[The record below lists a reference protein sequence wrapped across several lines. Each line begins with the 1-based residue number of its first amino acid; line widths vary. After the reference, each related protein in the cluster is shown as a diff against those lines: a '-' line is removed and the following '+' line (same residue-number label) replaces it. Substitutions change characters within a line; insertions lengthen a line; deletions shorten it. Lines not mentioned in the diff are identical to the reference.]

1 MDNSIVK
8 FAVYDNTNFYKIELS
23 RTLLHF
29 TEFDFTYFWE
39 QCIEAGKT
47 ARKTGRL
54 PQNIVTGAKAAVGR
68 AHPYIEACI
77 GTDYSEI
84 VLDCIIEY
92 ICHSER
98 IGLEELWARCISPKN
113 PYEEAIFRRI
123 SEYKANRAM
132 NRWTSIVRLQEYA
145 KNKMTFIFDTD
156 DIGTILSDDTVRA
169 RKEYFD
175 LALSVAANEL
185 GCSGNL
191 LPSVKL
197 LTPATLPNSAF
208 VVGKVSKSIYRRFAD
223 ELADG
228 RDLSAMEKRDCS
240 KIRDQ
245 LAMEAYSYV
254 KNMTRPNEIEM
265 NFALEAIRENP
276 AEIYYPDSLKAVID
290 LEFELMVRDKIYMRK
305 CENCGRFFTALD
317 DNTRCDRVNSSGKTC
332 RRQYEELVESI
343 SAKAGGARDAHEAI
357 PQADGNLSAENLET
371 ANITEISPVSSLIP
385 PPEVREPVTVP
396 KETEKRAQ
404 KLYNALYKRVNKGI
418 DENEFKEWSQYLSN
432 MKRNLKLGEA
442 SLKQYEEFL
451 DYSDRLCK
459 EVKLASKNKTVHAPV
474 EKPYDMS
481 IPAGKTGNDTGKTET
496 PAETDENETANEISE
511 EEFVEIAEL
520 SEKIEKKHAEKS
532 ASEASPK
539 VPQVEGTV
547 VSSDNVKVK
556 PFTPQA
562 FDSLY
567 DAMQAGNDDDEDGDE
582 SSKKQNKP
590 VEIKKPKWERLSREE
605 AFKDNDKDDE

>member
-1 MDNSIVK
+1 MDNSIVR

-113 PYEEAIFRRI
+113 PYEESIFRRI

-145 KNKMTFIFDTD
+145 KNKMNFIFDTD
-156 DIGTILSDDTVRA
+156 DIGAILSDDTVRA

-175 LALSVAANEL
+175 LAISVAANEL

-223 ELADG
+223 ELAEG
-228 RDLSAMEKRDCS
+228 RDLSAMEKHDCS

-254 KNMTRPNEIEM
+254 KGMTRPNEIEM

-276 AEIYYPDSLKAVID
+276 AELYYPDSLKAAVD
-290 LEFELMVRDKIYMRK
+290 LEFELMVQNKIYMRK

-343 SAKAGGARDAHEAI
+343 SAKAGGARDPHG
-357 PQADGNLSAENLET
+357 ADSRAEGNVSAVNSET
-371 ANITEISPVSSLIP
+371 ANAPEISSVSSLIP
-385 PPEVREPVTVP
+385 PPEVHEPVSVP

-451 DYSDRLCK
+451 DYSDRLCR
-459 EVKLASKNKTVHAPV
+459 EVKLASKNKTTHAPV
-474 EKPYDMS
+474 EKPYSMS
-481 IPAGKTGNDTGKTET
+481 SMAEKNGNNEQKAETPVKTE
-496 PAETDENETANEISE
+496 ENDTANEISE

-520 SEKIEKKHAEKS
+520 SEKIEKKHAEKT
-532 ASEASPK
+532 ASEAEPK

-567 DAMQAGNDDDEDGDE
+567 DAMQAGNNDDADEDE
-582 SSKKQNKP
+582 SYKKQGKS

-605 AFKDNDKDDE
+605 AFKDKDDE

>member
-1 MDNSIVK
+1 MDNSIVR
-8 FAVYDNTNFYKIELS
+8 FAVYDNTNFYKIEPS

-156 DIGTILSDDTVRA
+156 DIGDILSDDTVRA

-223 ELADG
+223 ELAEG

-254 KNMTRPNEIEM
+254 KGMTRPNEIEM

-276 AEIYYPDSLKAVID
+276 AKIYYPDSLKATID

-343 SAKAGGARDAHEAI
+343 SAKAGVQGSV
-357 PQADGNLSAENLET
+357 PQAEENTSAENSET
-371 ANITEISPVSSLIP
+371 ANITEISPVSSLVP
-385 PPEVREPVTVP
+385 PPEVHEPVTVP

-451 DYSDRLCK
+451 DYSDRLCR

-481 IPAGKTGNDTGKTET
+481 NPIGKTGNDTAETET
-496 PAETDENETANEISE
+496 PEETYGNDTANEISE

-520 SEKIEKKHAEKS
+520 SEKIEKKYAEKV
-532 ASEASPK
+532 ASETSPK

-547 VSSDNVKVK
+547 VSPDNVKVK
-556 PFTPQA
+556 PFMPQA

-567 DAMQAGNDDDEDGDE
+567 DAMQAGNSDDEDGDE
-582 SSKKQNKP
+582 SPKKQSKP
-590 VEIKKPKWERLSREE
+590 VEIKKPKWERISREE

>member
-223 ELADG
+223 ELAEG

-254 KNMTRPNEIEM
+254 KGMTRPNEIEM

-276 AEIYYPDSLKAVID
+276 AEIYYPDSLKATID

-343 SAKAGGARDAHEAI
+343 SAKAGGTRDAQGAV
-357 PQADGNLSAENLET
+357 PQAERNAYAKNTET
-371 ANITEISPVSSLIP
+371 ANITEISPVSVLIP
-385 PPEVREPVTVP
+385 PPEVREPVAVP

-459 EVKLASKNKTVHAPV
+459 EVKLASKNNTVHAPV
-474 EKPYDMS
+474 EKPYDMNNT
-481 IPAGKTGNDTGKTET
+481 IGKTGNDAAKTET
-496 PAETDENETANEISE
+496 PAETDGNDTANEISE

-520 SEKIEKKHAEKS
+520 SEKIEKKQAEKA
-532 ASEASPK
+532 ASETAPK

-556 PFTPQA
+556 PFMPQA

-567 DAMQAGNDDDEDGDE
+567 DAMQAGNSDDEDGDE
-582 SSKKQNKP
+582 SAKKQGKP
-590 VEIKKPKWERLSREE
+590 VEIKKPKWERISREE

>member
-1 MDNSIVK
+1 MDNSIVR

-39 QCIEAGKT
+39 QCIEAGKA

-223 ELADG
+223 ELAEG

-254 KNMTRPNEIEM
+254 KGMTRPNEIEM

-276 AEIYYPDSLKAVID
+276 AEIYYPDSLKATID

-343 SAKAGGARDAHEAI
+343 SAKAGGARDGQGAVSQTE
-357 PQADGNLSAENLET
+357 GNAYTENTET

-385 PPEVREPVTVP
+385 PPEVREPVAVP

-451 DYSDRLCK
+451 DYSDRLCR

-481 IPAGKTGNDTGKTET
+481 NPVGKTANNTEKAET
-496 PAETDENETANEISE
+496 PAETDRNDAANEISE

-520 SEKIEKKHAEKS
+520 SEKIEKKHAEKA
-532 ASEASPK
+532 ASETAPK

-556 PFTPQA
+556 PFMPQA

-567 DAMQAGNDDDEDGDE
+567 DAMQAGSSDDEDGGE
-582 SSKKQNKP
+582 SAKKHGKP

-605 AFKDNDKDDE
+605 AFKDNDKDEE

>member
-1 MDNSIVK
+1 MDNSIVR

-39 QCIEAGKT
+39 QCIEAGKA

-156 DIGTILSDDTVRA
+156 DIGTILNDDTVRA

-223 ELADG
+223 ELAEG

-254 KNMTRPNEIEM
+254 KGMTRPNEIEM

-276 AEIYYPDSLKAVID
+276 AEIYYPDSLKATID

-343 SAKAGGARDAHEAI
+343 SAKAGGARDGQGAV
-357 PQADGNLSAENLET
+357 PQTEGNAYAENTET

-385 PPEVREPVTVP
+385 PPEVREPVAVP

-451 DYSDRLCK
+451 DYSDRLCR

-481 IPAGKTGNDTGKTET
+481 NPVGKTANNTEKAET
-496 PAETDENETANEISE
+496 PAETDGNDAANEISE

-520 SEKIEKKHAEKS
+520 SEKIEKKHAEKA
-532 ASEASPK
+532 ASETAPK

-556 PFTPQA
+556 PFMPQA

-567 DAMQAGNDDDEDGDE
+567 DAMQAGSSDDEDGDE
-582 SSKKQNKP
+582 SAKKHGKP

-605 AFKDNDKDDE
+605 AFKDNDKDEE

>member
-1 MDNSIVK
+1 
-8 FAVYDNTNFYKIELS
+8 
-23 RTLLHF
+23 
-29 TEFDFTYFWE
+29 
-39 QCIEAGKT
+39 
-47 ARKTGRL
+47 
-54 PQNIVTGAKAAVGR
+54 
-68 AHPYIEACI
+68 
-77 GTDYSEI
+77 
-84 VLDCIIEY
+84 
-92 ICHSER
+92 
-98 IGLEELWARCISPKN
+98 
-113 PYEEAIFRRI
+113 
-123 SEYKANRAM
+123 M

-223 ELADG
+223 ELAEG

-254 KNMTRPNEIEM
+254 KGMTRPNEIEM

-276 AEIYYPDSLKAVID
+276 AEIYYPDSLKATID

-343 SAKAGGARDAHEAI
+343 SAKAGGARDGQGAVSQTE
-357 PQADGNLSAENLET
+357 GNAYAENTET

-385 PPEVREPVTVP
+385 PPEVREPVAVP

-451 DYSDRLCK
+451 DYSDRLCR

-481 IPAGKTGNDTGKTET
+481 NPVGKTANNTEK
-496 PAETDENETANEISE
+496 AETDGNDAANEISE

-520 SEKIEKKHAEKS
+520 SEKIEKKHAEKA
-532 ASEASPK
+532 ASETAPK

-556 PFTPQA
+556 PFMPQA

-567 DAMQAGNDDDEDGDE
+567 DAMQAGSSDDEDGGE
-582 SSKKQNKP
+582 SAKKHGKP

-605 AFKDNDKDDE
+605 AFKDNDKDEE

>member
-1 MDNSIVK
+1 MENSIVR
-8 FAVYDNTNFYKIELS
+8 FAVYDNTNFYKIDLS

-54 PQNIVTGAKAAVGR
+54 PQNIVSGAKTVIGR

-84 VLDCIIEY
+84 VTDCIIEY

-113 PYEEAIFRRI
+113 PYEETIFRRI

-145 KNKMTFIFDTD
+145 KNKMSFIFDTD

-197 LTPATLPNSAF
+197 CTPSTLPNAAF
-208 VVGKVSKSIYRRFAD
+208 VVGKVSKSIYRRFSD
-223 ELADG
+223 TLAEG

-254 KNMTRPNEIEM
+254 KGMTRPNDIEM
-265 NFALEAIRENP
+265 NFALETIRENP
-276 AEIYYPDSLKAVID
+276 AELYYPDSLKAAVD
-290 LEFELMVRDKIYMRK
+290 LEFELMVRNKIYMRK

-343 SAKAGGARDAHEAI
+343 TVEARGSLPHTEENTE
-357 PQADGNLSAENLET
+357 GNAET
-371 ANITEISPVSSLIP
+371 PAANAAEISPVSSLIP
-385 PPEVREPVTVP
+385 PPEVREPVVVP

-404 KLYNALYKRVNKGI
+404 KLYNALYKRVSKGI

-432 MKRNLKLGEA
+432 MKRNLKIGEA
-442 SLKQYEEFL
+442 TLKQYEEFL
-451 DYSDRLCK
+451 DYSDRLAK
-459 EVKLASKNKTVHAPV
+459 EVKLAGKNKTIYAPV
-474 EKPYDMS
+474 DKPYDLNNPGGALKS
-481 IPAGKTGNDTGKTET
+481 DTEKSEINDN
-496 PAETDENETANEISE
+496 ENSENGISE

-520 SEKIEKKHAEKS
+520 SEKIEKNSAEKTN
-532 ASEASPK
+532 SENAPK

-547 VSSDNVKVK
+547 VSSENVRVK

-562 FDSLY
+562 FDTVF
-567 DAMQAGNDDDEDGDE
+567 DAMQAADDETEDNVPP
-582 SSKKQNKP
+582 KKKDKP
-590 VEIKKPKWERLSREE
+590 VEIKKPKWERISREE
-605 AFKDNDKDDE
+605 AFKDKDKDEE